1 MAFQDIPPVET
12 ADVYLDLAF
21 RKAKARALQMRAKKG
36 PKTRIVKAKES
47 ESVKLSTVKDNL
59 VNCLSKIL
67 ETFPKTIEL
76 TEFYNELIKCA
87 LDFVLY
93 KKSLGAVAW
102 AIKQIKDLWKI
113 YNVKV
118 AKSNDVN
125 DINKSKTEFYG
136 RVSSVLKQIKKNLS
150 YLQECRRI
158 MRTFPTI
165 KSGLPTVAITGF
177 PNVGKTTLLF
187 RLTGSKPE
195 IAAYAFTTKGVNI
208 AYKKI
213 ADQKMQFLDT
223 PGTLNRF
230 EKMNNIEKQAY
241 LAVKLVADRLIYVFD
256 PTEPYPLKDQIKLL
270 KDLRKLKKPIIIY
283 MSKIDIGEAKEVI
296 EEIQKQFPRCIS
308 TISELE
314 GRL

>member
-21 RKAKARALQMRAKKG
+21 RKAKVRASQMRAKKG
-36 PKTRIVKAKES
+36 PKTRIAKVKES
-47 ESVKLSTVKDNL
+47 ESAKLSTVKDNL
-59 VNCLSKIL
+59 VNCLTKIL

-76 TEFYNELIKCA
+76 TEFYNELIKCT

-102 AIKQIKDLWKI
+102 VIKQIRDLWKI
-113 YNVKV
+113 YNFKV
-118 AKSNDVN
+118 TKSNDIN

-150 YLQECRRI
+150 YLHECRRI

-165 KSGLPTVAITGF
+165 KSGLTTIAITGF

-187 RLTGSKPE
+187 KLTGSKPE
-195 IAAYAFTTKGVNI
+195 IAGYAFTTKGINV

-213 ADQKMQFLDT
+213 DDKKIQFLDT

-241 LAVKLVADRLIYVFD
+241 LAIKLVAEKLVYVFD

-270 KDLRKLKKPIIIY
+270 KDLQKLKKPIIIY
-283 MSKIDIGEAKEVI
+283 MSKVDIKGAKKII
-296 EEIQKQFPRCIS
+296 EEIQNQFPTCIS
-308 TISELE
+308 TINELE
-314 GRL
+314 ELL